1 MFQTFQTLNLEAN
14 LAIPPPPSPPVAA
27 MPPPKPPNEPPEPP
41 PSPPTPPLAPSDI
54 HEKCV
59 PVEIFQGLES
69 DYQALENRFRSVQAE
84 NRVLRKSVQYYK
96 TLSNAQREGDLT
108 KKTSDLVFK
117 KRLQP
122 FMTETRANMMV
133 KNLKRPR
140 QWEAE
145 DLNVGAEIAYHVG
158 KKGYDIVRPH
168 IHGPSRRTIE
178 KRFSW
183 LSITPGIIKPI
194 SKLSNHNIFVN

>member
-1 MFQTFQTLNLEAN
+1 MFQTFQTLIPEAN
-14 LAIPPPPSPPVAA
+14 LAMPPPPSPPVAA
-27 MPPPKPPNEPPEPP
+27 MPPPKPPKELPEP
-41 PSPPTPPLAPSDI
+41 PPTPPLAPSDI
-54 HEKCV
+54 HDKCV
-59 PVEIFQGLES
+59 PVQIFQGLES
-69 DYQALENRFRSVQAE
+69 DYQALENRLKSVMAE
-84 NRVLRKSVQYYK
+84 NRVLRKSVEYYK
-96 TLSNAQREGDLT
+96 TLSNAQREGDLP
-108 KKTSDLVFK
+108 KKTSDLIFK

-122 FMTETRANMMV
+122 FMTETKANMWV

-145 DLNVGAEIAYHVG
+145 DLNVGAEIASHVS
-158 KKGYDIVRPH
+158 KKGYDIVRGH
-168 IHGPSRRTIE
+168 LHGPSRRTLQ